1 MRELVTIQVGT
12 FANYVGSH
20 FWNFQDELL
29 GLTEV
34 PDGDPI
40 YKNSPLDM
48 DVLYRAGETQQGI
61 PTYCP
66 RLISINFQGSLGSL
80 GLSGSLYEDISLS
93 DPTDILTWQGLLTNE
108 TGNVSRC
115 MAEPHKKNLFLQS
128 LSAEEHEILDVS
140 EDDSGEVMSSSQ
152 RQVQDKGRIECLET
166 DVKFWTDFSKVQ
178 YHPRSLYELHS
189 SWMDIQK
196 FDDYGIGKDVLS
208 GSLQL
213 EEMNERLRFFI
224 EECDHIQGIQFVVDD
239 SGGFSS
245 VAAEVLENIEDE
257 YTNTPVLLYAVR
269 DPGAYTYATNQKSSI
284 GRSLHDAVSFSRL
297 SSFCNLMI
305 PVGLPSL
312 RSGLSPLLHV
322 DDKKLFHS
330 SAVYAASIHSISIPF
345 RMEIPGPA
353 ANSTCTSGAMDVG
366 EIVHTLAGQSRQNLV
381 TVLDVAMPPPSLTDE
396 HNQGSILRNLH
407 PLTPEIRKDD
417 DDLLAV
423 ESLVVH
429 GALYSGD
436 HRATVSQ
443 VKDSVRVA
451 YQTAPAKP
459 MFSRLSVALCPLP
472 IPLPFPS
479 IFGRNVGRHGELVF
493 NSVQGARSRGSLEI
507 ESIPM
512 AARLRSSTAIMPFV
526 EKRLGDL
533 RKHGIAR
540 GAPGAELLRT
550 WGFGRDEVQDMG
562 EHLSKLLMGFDPH
575 SQTTSDSD

>member
-93 DPTDILTWQGLLTNE
+93 DPTDILTW

-312 RSGLSPLLHV
+312 RSTQVCGGLSPLLHV

>member
-1 MRELVTIQVGT
+1 MKELVTIQVGT

-34 PDGDPI
+34 PNGDPI
-40 YKNSPLDM
+40 YKNSSLDM
-48 DVLYRAGETQQGI
+48 DVLYRTGETQQGT

-66 RLISINFQGSLGSL
+66 RLISISFQGSLGSL
-80 GLSGSLYEDISLS
+80 SLSGSLYDDISSS
-93 DPTDILTWQGLLTNE
+93 DPKHILTW

-115 MAEPHKKNLFLQS
+115 IAEPHRKNLFLQS

-152 RQVQDKGRIECLET
+152 RQVQDKDRIESLET
-166 DVKFWTDFSKVQ
+166 DVTFWTDFSK
-178 YHPRSLYELHS
+178 
-189 SWMDIQK
+189 
-196 FDDYGIGKDVLS
+196 DVLS
-208 GSLQL
+208 GGLQL

-224 EECDHIQGIQFVVDD
+224 EECDKIQGIQFVVDD

-269 DPGAYTYATNQKSSI
+269 DPGAYTYATNRKSSI
-284 GRSLHDAVSFSRL
+284 ARSLHDAVSFSRL
-297 SSFCNLMI
+297 SSFCKLMI

-322 DDKKLFHS
+322 DDQKPFHS

-345 RMEIPGPA
+345 RMEMPGPA

-366 EIVHTLAGQSRQNLV
+366 EIVHTLAGQSRQNMV
-381 TVLDVAMPPPSLTDE
+381 TVLDVAMPPPSLTAE

-443 VKDSVRVA
+443 VNDSVRVA

-479 IFGRNVGRHGELVF
+479 IFGSNVGRHGELVF
-493 NSVQGARSRGSLEI
+493 DSAQGARSRGSLEI
-507 ESIPM
+507 ESVPM

-550 WGFGRDEVQDMG
+550 WGFGRDEVEDMG
-562 EHLSKLLMGFDPH
+562 EHLSKLLMAFDPH
-575 SQTTSDSD
+575 SHATSDSD

>member
-1 MRELVTIQVGT
+1 MCR
-12 FANYVGSH
+12 
-20 FWNFQDELL
+20 
-29 GLTEV
+29 
-34 PDGDPI
+34 
-40 YKNSPLDM
+40 
-48 DVLYRAGETQQGI
+48 
-61 PTYCP
+61 
-66 RLISINFQGSLGSL
+66 
-80 GLSGSLYEDISLS
+80 
-93 DPTDILTWQGLLTNE
+93 

-115 MAEPHKKNLFLQS
+115 IAEPHRKNLFLQS

-152 RQVQDKGRIECLET
+152 RQVQDKDRIESLET
-166 DVKFWTDFSKVQ
+166 DVTFWTDFSKVQ

-196 FDDYGIGKDVLS
+196 FDDYGIAKDVLS
-208 GSLQL
+208 GGLQL

-224 EECDHIQGIQFVVDD
+224 EE
-239 SGGFSS
+239 S
-245 VAAEVLENIEDE
+245 AEVLENIEDE

-269 DPGAYTYATNQKSSI
+269 APGAYTYATNRKSSI
-284 GRSLHDAVSFSRL
+284 ARSLHDAVSFSRL
-297 SSFCNLMI
+297 SSFCKLMI

-312 RSGLSPLLHV
+312 RSTQVCGWLYKP
-322 DDKKLFHS
+322 FHS

-345 RMEIPGPA
+345 RMEMPGPA

-366 EIVHTLAGQSRQNLV
+366 EIVHTLAGQSRQNMV
-381 TVLDVAMPPPSLTDE
+381 TVLDVAMPPPSLT
-396 HNQGSILRNLH
+396 
-407 PLTPEIRKDD
+407 
-417 DDLLAV
+417 
-423 ESLVVH
+423 
-429 GALYSGD
+429 GD

-443 VKDSVRVA
+443 VNDSVRVA

-479 IFGRNVGRHGELVF
+479 IFGSNVGRHGELVF
-493 NSVQGARSRGSLEI
+493 DSAQGARSRGSLEI
-507 ESIPM
+507 ESVPM

-550 WGFGRDEVQDMG
+550 WGFGRDEVEDMG
-562 EHLSKLLMGFDPH
+562 EHLSKLLMAFDPH
-575 SQTTSDSD
+575 SHATSDSD